1 MCVALM
7 GMCVELLTGCENG
20 CQPWQYRKQSA
31 AGLRNALTQAYL
43 YFNDSIANQA

>member
-20 CQPWQYRKQSA
+20 CQYRKQSA
-31 AGLRNALTQAYL
+31 AGLRNALTQVYL

>member
-7 GMCVELLTGCENG
+7 GMCVELFTGCENG
-20 CQPWQYRKQSA
+20 CQYRNKQSA